1 MSTKN
6 KNYFQD
12 IEKLLPKKNAPIKL
26 VLNNPGAF
34 LPREQIINFLS
45 YYEVFKLVKDLPGSI
60 AVVGC
65 FIGNN
70 LFYFSKLLDY
80 FNPNLPDF
88 RCYGFDTFNNYDKK
102 INKKFDLKGI
112 NFLKKRRV
120 NFKIDK
126 DLIKQ
131 LLKLNNLESPLDRY
145 DRTIIYIGDASK
157 NIKKFKKQEP
167 GVRFKL
173 IEIDTN
179 TFLSTKKSSDQIID
193 RLIKGGY
200 LLFRGFGNRFWEG
213 ESRVVE
219 NLIKK
224 KNLKIV
230 KLENKGRYPAVVLR
244 K

>member
-6 KNYFQD
+6 KNYYKD
-12 IEKLLPKKNAPIKL
+12 IAKVLSKKNTSLNLI
-26 VLNNPGAF
+26 LNNPGTF
-34 LPREQIINFLS
+34 LPREQIINFIS
-45 YYEVFKLVKDLPGSI
+45 YYEVFKLIKDLPGSI

-65 FIGNN
+65 YIGNN

-80 FNPNLPDF
+80 FNPHVPDF
-88 RCYGFDTFNNYDKK
+88 RCYGFDTFENYDKN

-112 NFLKKRRV
+112 NFLKKKGI

-126 DLIKQ
+126 DLIKKI
-131 LLKLNNLESPLDRY
+131 LKINNFESPLNEY
-145 DRTIIYIGDASK
+145 ERTIIYIGDASK

-179 TFLSTKKSSDQIID
+179 TFLSTKKSSNEIID
-193 RLIKGGY
+193 RLVKGGY
-200 LLFRGFGNRFWEG
+200 LLFRGFGNRYWEG

-219 NLIKK
+219 RIIKK

-230 KLENKGRYPAVVLR
+230 KLENKGRYPAIIL
-244 K
+244 KK